1 LLENGDSIYA
11 RGIYP
16 RLRKISNLLFL
27 ALMRILLFG
36 VAKDYLKDIIIVG
49 MNTGFWLG
57 EILNVTWDR
66 LDRELVL
73 SD

>member
-1 LLENGDSIYA
+1 
-11 RGIYP
+11 
-16 RLRKISNLLFL
+16 
-27 ALMRILLFG
+27 MRIELFG